1 MKTRIIILLC
11 VSAVFSSCNPI
22 GEPAKSQ
29 IKAVT
34 VYDFSQF
41 SDSLLAA
48 HPWWKGFTGDDI
60 KWFNPKTREIRFKN
74 IGPAPDV
81 FFEETPIEVRVG
93 GVKVFT
99 IIATSSSCSKMFN
112 AAILHYDDIETNS
125 YFLYNVYLPYQYP
138 EEIQETAE
146 ERAKGWDIFLK
157 QLKKERRLK

>member
-29 IKAVT
+29 ITAVT
-34 VYDFSQF
+34 VCDFSQF

-60 KWFNPKTREIRFKN
+60 KWYNPRTREIRFKN
-74 IGPAPDV
+74 IEPGLHV
-81 FFEETPIEVRVG
+81 FRGETPIEVRVG

-99 IIATSSSCSKMFN
+99 IIASNSFSSKTFN
-112 AAILHYDDIETNS
+112 AVILHHAIETNS
-125 YFLYNVYLPYQYP
+125 YFLYNVYLPYKYP
-138 EEIQETAE
+138 EEIQETPE

-157 QLKKERRLK
+157 QLKKERKLK

>member
-1 MKTRIIILLC
+1 MLLC

-29 IKAVT
+29 ITAVT

-60 KWFNPKTREIRFKN
+60 KWYNPRTREIRFKN
-74 IGPAPDV
+74 IEPGLHV
-81 FFEETPIEVRVG
+81 FRGETPIEVRVS

-99 IIATSSSCSKMFN
+99 IIASSSMSSKVFN
-112 AAILHYDDIETNS
+112 AVILHYDIETKT

-138 EEIQETAE
+138 KEIQETAE

-157 QLKKERRLK
+157 QLKKERKLK